1 MANRLKYAF
10 YCYIFLMVLLIIC
23 KPKIMFQNNG
33 APKQFGTGGEEKT
46 IFPFWLAA
54 ILGAIFSYI
63 ASINIIFRMDHSEPI
78 NKNNQN
84 DYFHQD
90 KKYPMIISGG
100 DRQTYN
106 SSPTPTYNMTGGGSA
121 SGINGISS
129 MNGISGVNSIG
140 VNNPSE
146 MNNANDLR
154 QNLYYQQPQ
163 YGGYYQYNNIPNN
176 NLHWNKAWN

>member
-1 MANRLKYAF
+1 MTNRLKYAF
-10 YCYIFLMVLLIIC
+10 YCYIFLMVLIIIC

-33 APKQFGTGGEEKT
+33 VPKQFGTGGEEKT

-63 ASINIIFRMDHSEPI
+63 ASINVIFRMDHSDTI
-78 NKNNQN
+78 NKNNPQN

-100 DRQTYN
+100 NRQTFHSN
-106 SSPTPTYNMTGGGSA
+106 PTPSFNMTGGGDNSV
-121 SGINGISS
+121 G
-129 MNGISGVNSIG
+129 GVSVG
-140 VNNPSE
+140 SD
-146 MNNANDLR
+146 MNNVNELR
-154 QNLYYQQPQ
+154 QNLFYQQPQ
-163 YGGYYQYNNIPNN
+163 YGGYYQYHNQPNN